1 MGRLFLASLLFFV
14 YSDMFAARSQEPVV
28 ITTCRSFGAR
38 CDEQSKIALQNR
50 FKPAGE
56 QNCGDCDDINKVCA
70 NAVLSFDGI
79 MQGDDGKIALEA
91 FYPDGNSYKYFIL
104 FNFRE
109 NDSSAAVEYWAS
121 SSADF
126 KRSTYAIAISD
137 EDKAGYDAIFKS
149 AEIAPSVIPAII
161 YSLANDMSLTD
172 EPQLARRQFDLA
184 LLSILEA
191 MGGGM
196 KGYDK
201 AFVKSDSWFDIS
213 KRMSALKILR
223 DYVLDNPKLFNI
235 NPALDAEGR
244 DFAYYMK
251 KFSDEYAA
259 RTREQFRLE
268 CKDFNEAESPI
279 LDEDALKKA
288 ESFSK
293 AFSCKKNSQSG
304 KEPRFKSLRL
314 KKPKS
319 RRR

>member
-56 QNCGDCDDINKVCA
+56 QNCGDCDDIN
-70 NAVLSFDGI
+70 
-79 MQGDDGKIALEA
+79 KIALEA

-201 AFVKSDSWFDIS
+201 VFVKSDSWFDIS

-223 DYVLDNPKLFNI
+223 DYVLDNPGLFNI

-304 KEPRFKSLRL
+304 KESRFKSLRL

>member
-1 MGRLFLASLLFFV
+1 MKRLFLAPLLFFACID
-14 YSDMFAARSQEPVV
+14 SFAARSQEPVV

-50 FKPAGE
+50 FKPLE
-56 QNCGDCDDINKVCA
+56 ERNCGDCDDINKVCA

-79 MQGDDGKIALEA
+79 MEGGDGKISLQA
-91 FYPDGNSYKYFIL
+91 FYPDGKSYNYFIR

-109 NDSSAAVEYWAS
+109 NDPSAPVEYWAS
-121 SSADF
+121 SSDDF
-126 KRSTYAIAISD
+126 SRSTYAIAISD

-149 AEIAPSVIPAII
+149 AEIAPSVVPAII

-172 EPQLARRQFDLA
+172 APQLARRQYDIA

-201 AFVKSDSWFDIS
+201 NFVNSGDWFDIS
-213 KRMSALKILR
+213 KRMSALKVLR

-235 NPALDAEGR
+235 NPALDAEGW

-251 KFSDEYAA
+251 KFSDEYAERA
-259 RTREQFRLE
+259 KEQFKLE
-268 CKDFNEAESPI
+268 CRDFNAAETPI
-279 LDEDALKKA
+279 LDEAAMKKA
-288 ESFSK
+288 ESFSR
-293 AFSCKKNSQSG
+293 AFGKLQSK